1 MWSLFL
7 QRSMEAE
14 VDMRGRPTVLYLL
27 LMCLVIWKAAADCP
41 KPQGKDHILLTDAA
55 LVMHNFPEG
64 SVVTFK
70 CTNGYERESGS
81 DAITCINNN
90 WTELQLICK
99 KMDCGFPAPQ
109 PNMSFNISGGTL
121 FGDIIKVICDKG
133 YQISGPT
140 YRQCYPKG
148 WSGKPR
154 CEVIT
159 CQSPPQVTNGR
170 SSWDSQDFPKYGEI
184 IHYSCNKG
192 YTLIGKDTIVC
203 SETGEYDS
211 PLPECNDLKVTTE
224 ISRITP
230 TPPKQEVS
238 SSRESSVTPTAHREK
253 TFSTPTVSP
262 SEQGEIDKTLYH
274 NKGTGYIPIIVSVV
288 VVLLA
293 VCIVVVFLHKF
304 LLKRKGSSNGTVPI

>member
-211 PLPECNDLKVTTE
+211 PLPECN
-224 ISRITP
+224 
-230 TPPKQEVS
+230 
-238 SSRESSVTPTAHREK
+238 
-253 TFSTPTVSP
+253 
-262 SEQGEIDKTLYH
+262 GEIDKTLYH

-304 LLKRKGSSNGTVPI
+304 LLKRKGSYDTREDLKPELLQFQNL

>member
-211 PLPECNDLKVTTE
+211 PLPECN
-224 ISRITP
+224 
-230 TPPKQEVS
+230 
-238 SSRESSVTPTAHREK
+238 
-253 TFSTPTVSP
+253 
-262 SEQGEIDKTLYH
+262 
-274 NKGTGYIPIIVSVV
+274 GYIPIIVSVV

-304 LLKRKGSSNGTVPI
+304 LLKRKGSYDTREDLKPELLQFQNL